1 MRRSGEGRACLGESS
16 SGRRLLEKTLPGRN
30 VPGRRLAETLLGL
43 AAAHSR
49 RSISVRVTGEGRGG
63 RRRRR

>member
-43 AAAHSR
+43 AAAHS
-49 RSISVRVTGEGRGG
+49 SISVRVTGEGRGG